1 MYVEAIK
8 LKRGIK
14 QYRCTL
20 VRESYRHGGGVLHR
34 TVCNI
39 SKLPAHVIEQIRA
52 SLRKAELA
60 GLSACVHAQ
69 AGSSDGLLVV
79 ERQREYGASYALLD
93 LARQLELDR
102 LIYSRKEPWR
112 EDALALIVGRV
123 VYQGSKLALT
133 NVYADTALWELCGH
147 PTDERPDVDRHAYAV
162 MDRLMERQ
170 DAIQKALAGQR
181 LHDGCLIYYD
191 LTSSYFE
198 GAYENSELVAFGYNR
213 DRKQGHEQIAIG
225 LLTDAQGCPVAVE
238 VFRGNTSDQS
248 TVLTQAKRL
257 SEQYGVKDVVFAG
270 DRGMLTPKRIA
281 EVSALGFK
289 TLTALTHP
297 QIRDLLERKVI
308 QMELFDER
316 EPVEVHD
323 PDQQTLR
330 YLLCKN
336 PNTAADERRTRQEL
350 IAQTRRALE
359 KLAVSRKKRTGV
371 ELGAQVGVVLAK
383 WHVAKFFAWRIE
395 KARLFFEIDQDLI
408 QAEAAMDGCYIIRTD
423 VSDKAWNAKQAV
435 GRYRGLAKVE
445 RAFRNLKT
453 VALELRPV
461 YHHTD
466 DRIRAHV
473 FICMLAYYLQWHALQ
488 RLQPLFDAD
497 GDGKNRRWTWP
508 IILERLKS
516 IRTQTC
522 RLGRTV
528 LHNVI
533 TRPDPEQQH
542 ILNLL
547 KVKM

>member
-1 MYVEAIK
+1 MYVEEIK
-8 LKRGIK
+8 LKRGAK
-14 QYRCTL
+14 HYCCTL
-20 VRESYRHGGGVLHR
+20 IRESYRHDGHVLHR

-39 SKLPAHVIEQIRA
+39 SKLPTAVIEQIRIG
-52 SLRKAELA
+52 LRKGETANRPE
-60 GLSACVHAQ
+60 SP
-69 AGSSDGLLVV
+69 LLV

-102 LIYSRKEPWR
+102 LIYSRKETWR
-112 EDALALIVGRV
+112 EDALALIIGRV

-133 NVYADTALWELCGH
+133 NVYADTALWELCDH
-147 PTDERPDVDRHAYAV
+147 PAEERPDVDRHAYTV

-170 DAIQKALAGQR
+170 PAIQKALAGQR
-181 LHDGCLIYYD
+181 LQNGCLIYYD

-198 GAYENSELVAFGYNR
+198 GAYEGSDLVAFGHNR
-213 DRKQGHEQIAIG
+213 DGKKGHEQIAIG

-248 TVLTQAKRL
+248 TVLCQAQRL

-270 DRGMLTPKRIA
+270 DRGMLTPKRIE
-281 EVSALGFK
+281 EVSSLGFK

-316 EPVEVHD
+316 APVEVQD
-323 PDQQTLR
+323 PDQKTLR

-336 PNTAADERRTRQEL
+336 PNTAAEERQTRQEL

-359 KLAVSRKKRTGV
+359 KLAASRKKRTDV
-371 ELGAQVGVVLAK
+371 ELGAKAGAVLAK
-383 WHVAKFFAWRIE
+383 WRVAKFFSWRIE
-395 KARLFFEIDQDLI
+395 KARLTFEIDQELI
-408 QAEAAMDGCYIIRTD
+408 EAEEAMDGCYIIRTD
-423 VSDKAWNAKQAV
+423 VTDKVWSARQAV
-435 GRYRGLAKVE
+435 DHYRGLAQVE

-466 DRIRAHV
+466 ERIRAHV

-488 RLQPLFDAD
+488 RLQPLFDTD
-497 GDGKNRRWTWP
+497 GDGKDRRWSWP

-528 LHNVI
+528 LPNVI
-533 TRPDPEQQH
+533 TRPDPEQQR
-542 ILNLL
+542 ILDLL
-547 KVKM
+547 KVKL

>member
-1 MYVEAIK
+1 MYVEEIK
-8 LKRGIK
+8 LKRGNK

-20 VRESYRHGGGVLHR
+20 IRESYRQAGKVLHR

-39 SKLPAHVIEQIRA
+39 SKLPTQVIEQIRV
-52 SLRKAELA
+52 SLRSTE
-60 GLSACVHAQ
+60 G
-69 AGSSDGLLVV
+69 AGSSPGPLIV
-79 ERQREYGASYALLD
+79 EHQREYGASYALLD
-93 LARQLELDR
+93 LARQLGLDR
-102 LIYSRKEPWR
+102 LIYSRKEAWR

-147 PTDERPDVDRHAYAV
+147 AADERPDVDRHAYAV

-181 LHDGCLIYYD
+181 LRDGCLIYYD

-198 GAYENSELVAFGYNR
+198 GAYEDSDLVAFGYNR
-213 DRKQGHEQIAIG
+213 DLKKGHEQIAIG

-238 VFRGNTSDQS
+238 VFRGNTNDQS
-248 TVLTQAKRL
+248 TVLAQAKRV
-257 SEQYGVKDVVFAG
+257 SEQYGVKDVIFAG

-308 QMELFDER
+308 QLDLFDER
-316 EPVEVHD
+316 QPLEVHD
-323 PDQQTLR
+323 PEQNTLR

-359 KLAVSRKKRTGV
+359 KLAASRKKRTEI
-371 ELGAQVGVVLAK
+371 ELAAQVGAVLGK
-383 WHVAKFFAWRIE
+383 WRMAKFFSWRIE
-395 KARLFFEIDQDLI
+395 KGGLLFEVDQALV
-408 QAEAAMDGCYIIRTD
+408 QAEEAMDGCYVIRTD
-423 VSDKAWNAKQAV
+423 VSAKLWSAPQTVAN
-435 GRYRGLAKVE
+435 YRGLAQVE

-461 YHHTD
+461 YHHKD

-473 FICMLAYYLQWHALQ
+473 FLCMLAYYLQWHALQ

-497 GDGKNRRWTWP
+497 GIGQDRRWAWP

-522 RLGRTV
+522 RLGATV
-528 LHNVI
+528 FPNVI
-533 TRPDPEQQH
+533 ARPDPEQQR
-542 ILNLL
+542 ILDLL
-547 KVKM
+547 QVRL

>member
-1 MYVEAIK
+1 MYVEEVK
-8 LKRGIK
+8 LRRGTK
-14 QYRCTL
+14 QYCCTL
-20 VRESYRHGGGVLHR
+20 IRESYRLGGRVLHR

-52 SLRKAELA
+52 GLRKPEVA
-60 GLSACVHAQ
+60 GASQGPLF
-69 AGSSDGLLVV
+69 V
-79 ERQREYGASYALLD
+79 EGQREYGASYALLD

-102 LIYSRKEPWR
+102 LIYSRKKPWR

-123 VYQGSKLALT
+123 VYQGSKLSLI

-147 PTDERPDVDRHAYAV
+147 PAGERPDVDRHAYAV

-170 DAIQKALAGQR
+170 GSIQKALAGQR

-198 GAYENSELVAFGYNR
+198 GAYAGSDLVAFGYNR
-213 DRKQGHEQIAIG
+213 DGKKGHEQIAIG

-238 VFRGNTSDQS
+238 VFRGNTSDQR
-248 TVLTQAKRL
+248 TVLDQAKRL

-297 QIRDLLERKVI
+297 QMRDLLERKVI

-316 EPVEVHD
+316 EPVAVHD
-323 PDQQTLR
+323 PEQKTLR

-336 PNTAADERRTRQEL
+336 PNTAADERQTRQEL
-350 IAQTRRALE
+350 IAQTRQALE
-359 KLAVSRKKRTGV
+359 KLAASRKKRTKV
-371 ELGAQVGVVLAK
+371 ELAAKVGAVLAK
-383 WHVAKFFAWRIE
+383 WRVAKFFSWQIKCAG
-395 KARLFFEIDQDLI
+395 LLFEIDQELV
-408 QAEAAMDGCYIIRTD
+408 QAEEAMDGCYIIRTD
-423 VSDKAWNAKQAV
+423 VSDEAWSAQQAV
-435 GRYRGLAKVE
+435 DRYRGLAQVE

-466 DRIRAHV
+466 ERIRAHV

-488 RLQPLFDAD
+488 RLQPLFHTD
-497 GDGKNRRWTWP
+497 GDGKDRRWSWP

-528 LHNVI
+528 IPNVI
-533 TRPDPEQQH
+533 TRPDPEQQR
-542 ILNLL
+542 ILDLL
-547 KVKM
+547 KVKL

>member
-1 MYVEAIK
+1 MYVEEIR
-8 LKRGIK
+8 LKRGSK
-14 QYRCTL
+14 KYCTTL
-20 VRESYRHGGGVLHR
+20 IRESYRQGGKVLHR

-39 SKLPAHVIEQIRA
+39 SKLPSQVIEQIRVG
-52 SLRKAELA
+52 LRQGEAAGRSA
-60 GLSACVHAQ
+60 GL
-69 AGSSDGLLVV
+69 LLV

-93 LARQLELDR
+93 LARQLQLDR

-133 NVYADTALWELCGH
+133 NVYSDTALWELCAH
-147 PTDERPDVDRHAYAV
+147 PADERPDVDRHAYAV
-162 MDRLMERQ
+162 MDRLMQRQ
-170 DAIQKALAGQR
+170 EAIQKALAGR
-181 LHDGCLIYYD
+181 HLNDGCLIYYD
-191 LTSSYFE
+191 LTSSYLE
-198 GAYENSELVAFGYNR
+198 GAYEDSELVAFGHNR
-213 DRKQGHEQIAIG
+213 DGKKGHEQIAIG
-225 LLTDAQGCPVAVE
+225 LLTDAQGCPVAVK

-248 TVLTQAKRL
+248 TVLDQAKRL
-257 SEQYGVKDVVFAG
+257 SEEYGVKDVVFAG
-270 DRGMLTPKRIA
+270 DRGMLTPKRLA

-316 EPVEVHD
+316 EPVAVHD
-323 PDQQTLR
+323 PEQKALR

-336 PNTAADERRTRQEL
+336 PNTAADERQTRQEL
-350 IAQTRRALE
+350 IAQTRQALE
-359 KLAVSRKKRTGV
+359 KLAASRKKRTDA
-371 ELGAQVGVVLAK
+371 ELGAKVGAVLAK
-383 WHVAKFFAWRIE
+383 WRVAKFFSWRIE
-395 KARLFFEIDQDLI
+395 KARLLFEVDQELV
-408 QAEAAMDGCYIIRTD
+408 QTEEAMDGCYIIRTD
-423 VSDKAWNAKQAV
+423 VAGEVWSAQQAV
-435 GRYRGLAKVE
+435 NRYRGLAQVE

-453 VALELRPV
+453 VALELRPI

-497 GDGKNRRWTWP
+497 GDGKNRRWSWP

-522 RLGRTV
+522 RLDRTV
-528 LHNVI
+528 FPNVI
-533 TRPDPEQQH
+533 TRPDSEQQR
-542 ILNLL
+542 ILDLL
-547 KVKM
+547 KVKL

>member
-1 MYVEAIK
+1 MYVEEVK
-8 LKRGIK
+8 LKRGTK
-14 QYRCTL
+14 QYCCTL
-20 VRESYRHGGGVLHR
+20 IRESYRHGDRVLHR
-34 TVCNI
+34 TICNI
-39 SKLPAHVIEQIRA
+39 SQLPTHVIAQIRVG
-52 SLRKAELA
+52 LRKGEAA
-60 GLSACVHAQ
+60 ARPDSP
-69 AGSSDGLLVV
+69 LLV
-79 ERQREYGASYALLD
+79 ERQREYGASCALLG

-133 NVYADTALWELCGH
+133 HVYADTALWELCGH

-170 DAIQKALAGQR
+170 DAIQKALASQR

-198 GAYENSELVAFGYNR
+198 GAYEGSELVAFGYNR
-213 DRKQGHEQIAIG
+213 DGKKGHEQIAIG

-248 TVLTQAKRL
+248 TVLAQAKRV
-257 SEQYGVKDVVFAG
+257 SEQYGVKDVIFAG

-316 EPVEVHD
+316 EPIAVHD
-323 PDQQTLR
+323 PEQKTLR

-336 PNTAADERRTRQEL
+336 PNTAADERQTRQEL
-350 IAQTRRALE
+350 IAQTRHALE
-359 KLAVSRKKRTGV
+359 KLAASRKKRTEA
-371 ELGAQVGVVLAK
+371 ELGAKVGAILAK
-383 WHVAKFFAWRIE
+383 WRVAKFFAWRLQNG
-395 KARLFFEIDQDLI
+395 RLLFETDQELV
-408 QAEAAMDGCYIIRTD
+408 QTEEAMDGCYIIRTD
-423 VSDKAWNAKQAV
+423 VSGEAWSARQAV
-435 GRYRGLAKVE
+435 DRYRGLAHVE

-466 DRIRAHV
+466 ERIRAHV

-488 RLQPLFDAD
+488 RLQPLFDSD
-497 GDGKNRRWTWP
+497 GNGKNRRWTWP

-516 IRTQTC
+516 IRSQTC

-528 LHNVI
+528 LPNVI

-542 ILNLL
+542 ILDLL
-547 KVKM
+547 KVKL

>member
-1 MYVEAIK
+1 MYVEEIK
-8 LKRGIK
+8 LKRGTR
-14 QYRCTL
+14 QYCCTL
-20 VRESYRHGGGVLHR
+20 IRESYRHDGKVLHR

-39 SKLPAHVIEQIRA
+39 SRLPAPVIEQIRIG
-52 SLRKAELA
+52 LRTGQAA
-60 GLSACVHAQ
+60 GDP
-69 AGSSDGLLVV
+69 GGGLVI
-79 ERQREYGASYALLD
+79 ENQREYGASYALLD

-147 PTDERPDVDRHAYAV
+147 PADKRPDVDRHAYEV

-181 LHDGCLIYYD
+181 LHDGYLIYYD

-198 GAYENSELVAFGYNR
+198 GAYEDSELVAFGHNR
-213 DRKQGHEQIAIG
+213 DGKKGHEQIAIG

-248 TVLTQAKRL
+248 TVLAQAKRV

-270 DRGMLTPKRIA
+270 DRGMLTPQRIA

-308 QMELFDER
+308 QLELFDER
-316 EPVEVHD
+316 EPLAVCD
-323 PDQQTLR
+323 PEQKTLR

-336 PNTAADERRTRQEL
+336 PKTAADECQTRKEL

-359 KLAVSRKKRTGV
+359 KLAASRKKRTDV
-371 ELGAQVGVVLAK
+371 ELGAKVGAVLAK
-383 WHVAKFFAWRIE
+383 WRVAKFFAWRIE
-395 KARLFFEIDQDLI
+395 NARLLFEID
-408 QAEAAMDGCYIIRTD
+408 EALVQSEEAMDGCYIIRTD
-423 VSDKAWNAKQAV
+423 VSDKVWSPQQAV
-435 GRYRGLAKVE
+435 DSYRGLAQVE

-466 DRIRAHV
+466 ERIRAHV
-473 FICMLAYYLQWHALQ
+473 FICMLAYYLQWHALR

-497 GDGKNRRWTWP
+497 GDGKDRRWAWP
-508 IILERLKS
+508 IILERLQS

-522 RLGRTV
+522 RLGRTR
-528 LHNVI
+528 LPNVI

-542 ILNLL
+542 ILDLL
-547 KVKM
+547 KVKL

>member
-1 MYVEAIK
+1 MWSIFVAIMYVEEIK
-8 LKRGIK
+8 LKRGAK
-14 QYRCTL
+14 KYCTTL
-20 VRESYRHGGGVLHR
+20 IRESYRQGGKVLHR

-39 SKLPAHVIEQIRA
+39 SKLPPHVIEQIRVG
-52 SLRKAELA
+52 LRKGEGADRLE
-60 GLSACVHAQ
+60 GP
-69 AGSSDGLLVV
+69 LLV
-79 ERQREYGASYALLD
+79 ECQREYGASYALLD

-133 NVYADTALWELCGH
+133 NVYADTALWELCAH
-147 PTDERPDVDRHAYAV
+147 PAGQRPDVDRHAYAV

-170 DAIQKALAGQR
+170 DAIQKALASR
-181 LHDGCLIYYD
+181 HLNAGCLIYYD

-198 GAYENSELVAFGYNR
+198 GAYEDSDLVAFGHNR
-213 DRKQGHEQIAIG
+213 DGKKGHEQIAIG
-225 LLTDAQGCPVAVE
+225 WLTDAQGCPVAVE

-248 TVLTQAKRL
+248 TVLAQAQRV

-297 QIRDLLERKVI
+297 QIRDLLERTVI

-316 EPVEVHD
+316 EPIEVHD
-323 PDQQTLR
+323 PEQKTLR

-336 PNTAADERRTRQEL
+336 PNTAADERQTRQEL
-350 IAQTRRALE
+350 LSQTRRALE
-359 KLAVSRKKRTGV
+359 KLVASRKKRTEA
-371 ELGAQVGVVLAK
+371 ELGAKVGAVLAK
-383 WHVAKFFAWRIE
+383 WRVAKFFSWRIE
-395 KARLFFEIDQDLI
+395 KTRLVFELDQESV
-408 QAEAAMDGCYIIRTD
+408 QTEEAMDGCYIIRTD
-423 VSDKAWNAKQAV
+423 VSDEVWSAPQAV
-435 GRYRGLAKVE
+435 DNYRGLAQVE

-461 YHHTD
+461 YHHID
-466 DRIRAHV
+466 ERIRAHV

-497 GDGKNRRWTWP
+497 GDGKNRRWSWP
-508 IILERLKS
+508 IILERLKA

-528 LHNVI
+528 LPQVI
-533 TRPDPEQQH
+533 TRPDPEQQR
-542 ILNLL
+542 ILELL
-547 KVKM
+547 KAKL

>member
-1 MYVEAIK
+1 MYVEEVK
-8 LKRGIK
+8 LERGTK
-14 QYRCTL
+14 KYCTTL
-20 VRESYRHGGGVLHR
+20 IRESYRQGSKVLHR

-39 SKLPAHVIEQIRA
+39 SKLPPQVIQQIRVG
-52 SLRKAELA
+52 LRKGETTDRPEGPLI
-60 GLSACVHAQ
+60 
-69 AGSSDGLLVV
+69 V

-133 NVYADTALWELCGH
+133 HVYADTALWELCAH
-147 PTDERPDVDRHAYAV
+147 PADQRPDVDRHAYAV

-170 DAIQKALAGQR
+170 DAIQKALAGR
-181 LHDGCLIYYD
+181 HLTAGCLIYYD

-198 GAYENSELVAFGYNR
+198 GVYADSDLVAFGHNR
-213 DRKQGHEQIAIG
+213 DGKKGHEQIAIG

-248 TVLTQAKRL
+248 TVLAQAKRV

-281 EVSALGFK
+281 ELSALGFK

-297 QIRDLLERKVI
+297 QIRALLERKVI

-316 EPVEVHD
+316 EPVAVHD
-323 PDQQTLR
+323 PEQKTLR

-336 PNTAADERRTRQEL
+336 PNTAAEERQTRQEL

-359 KLAVSRKKRTGV
+359 KLAASRKKRTDA
-371 ELGAQVGVVLAK
+371 ELGAKVGAVMAK
-383 WHVAKFFAWRIE
+383 WRVAKFFSWRIE
-395 KARLFFEIDQDLI
+395 KARLLFDIDQDLV
-408 QAEAAMDGCYIIRTD
+408 QAEEAMDGCYIIRTD
-423 VSDKAWNAKQAV
+423 VTDEVWNAQEAV
-435 GRYRGLAKVE
+435 DRYRGLAHVE

-461 YHHTD
+461 YHHLD
-466 DRIRAHV
+466 ERIRAHV

-497 GDGKNRRWTWP
+497 GQGKDRRWSWP

-528 LHNVI
+528 LPNVI

-542 ILNLL
+542 ILDLL
-547 KVKM
+547 KVKL

>member
-1 MYVEAIK
+1 MTAMYVAIMYVDAIK
-8 LKRGIK
+8 LKRGTK
-14 QYRCTL
+14 QYCTTL
-20 VRESYRHGGGVLHR
+20 IRQSYRQGGKVLHR

-39 SKLPAHVIEQIRA
+39 SKLPPQLIEQIRLG
-52 SLRKAELA
+52 LRQGEAA
-60 GLSACVHAQ
+60 GRP
-69 AGSSDGLLVV
+69 DGPLQV
-79 ERQREYGASYALLD
+79 ERQREYGASYALLN

-112 EDALALIVGRV
+112 EDALVLIVGRV

-147 PTDERPDVDRHAYAV
+147 PADERPDVDRHAYAV
-162 MDRLMERQ
+162 MDRLMQRQ

-198 GAYENSELVAFGYNR
+198 GAYEGSDLVAFGHNR
-213 DRKQGHEQIAIG
+213 DGKKGHEQIAIG

-248 TVLTQAKRL
+248 TVLAQAKRV
-257 SEQYGVKDVVFAG
+257 SEQYGVQDVVFAG

-316 EPVEVHD
+316 EPVAVHD
-323 PDQQTLR
+323 PEQKTLR

-336 PNTAADERRTRQEL
+336 PNTAVDERQTRQEL
-350 IAQTRRALE
+350 IAQTRQALE
-359 KLAVSRKKRTGV
+359 KLAASRKKRTNV
-371 ELGAQVGVVLAK
+371 ELGAKVGVVLAK
-383 WHVAKFFAWRIE
+383 WRVAKFFSWRIE
-395 KARLFFEIDQDLI
+395 KARLLFDIDQELVR
-408 QAEAAMDGCYIIRTD
+408 AEETMDGCYIIRTD
-423 VSDKAWNAKQAV
+423 VSDEAWGAQQAV
-435 GRYRGLAKVE
+435 DRYRGLAQVE

-466 DRIRAHV
+466 ERIRAHV
-473 FICMLAYYLQWHALQ
+473 FLCMLAYYLQWHALQ

-497 GDGKNRRWTWP
+497 GDGKDRRWAWP

-522 RLGRTV
+522 RLGPTV
-528 LHNVI
+528 LPNVI
-533 TRPDPEQQH
+533 TRPDPEQQR
-542 ILNLL
+542 ILDLL
-547 KVKM
+547 KVKL

>member
-1 MYVEAIK
+1 MYVESIRV
-8 LKRGIK
+8 KRGTK
-14 QYRCTL
+14 RYCTTL
-20 VRESYRHGGGVLHR
+20 IRESYRQGDKVLHR

-39 SKLPAHVIEQIRA
+39 SKLPAPLIEQIRA
-52 SLRKAELA
+52 GLRRTGPGAE
-60 GLSACVHAQ
+60 GSAE
-69 AGSSDGLLVV
+69 GPLIV
-79 ERQREYGASYALLD
+79 EGGREYGASLALLE

-102 LIYSRKEPWR
+102 LLYSRPEAWR
-112 EDALALIVGRV
+112 ADALALIVGRV
-123 VYQGSKLALT
+123 IYQGSKLALT

-147 PTDERPDVDRHAYAV
+147 PAGQRPDVDRHAYAV
-162 MDRLMERQ
+162 MDRVMERQ
-170 DAIQKALAGQR
+170 PSIQKALAAR
-181 LHDGCLIYYD
+181 HLSDGCLIYYD

-198 GAYENSELVAFGYNR
+198 GAYEDSDLVAFGYNR
-213 DRKQGHEQIAIG
+213 DGKKGHEQIAIG

-238 VFRGNTSDQS
+238 VFRGNTRDQS
-248 TVLTQAKRL
+248 TVLEQAKRV
-257 SEQYGVKDVVFAG
+257 SGQYGVKDVVFAG
-270 DRGMLTPKRIA
+270 DRGMLTPKRLA

-316 EPVEVHD
+316 EAVEVHE
-323 PDQQTLR
+323 PEQKTVR

-336 PNTAADERRTRQEL
+336 PSTAADERQTRQEL

-359 KLAVSRKKRTGV
+359 KLAVSRKKRTEA
-371 ELGAQVGVVLAK
+371 ELGARVGAVLVK
-383 WHVAKFFAWRIE
+383 WRVAKFFFWRIE
-395 KARLFFEIDQDLI
+395 QGHLVFEIDQPRI
-408 QAEAAMDGCYIIRTD
+408 QAEEAMDGCYIIRTD
-423 VSDKAWNAKQAV
+423 VAADAWSARQAV
-435 GRYRGLAKVE
+435 DHYRGLAQVE

-461 YHHTD
+461 YHHLD

-497 GDGKNRRWTWP
+497 GEGQDRRWSWP
-508 IILERLKS
+508 IVLERLKS

-528 LHNVI
+528 VPNVI
-533 TRPDPEQQH
+533 SRPDPDQQR
-542 ILNLL
+542 LL
-547 KVKM
+547 DLLQVKL

>member
-1 MYVEAIK
+1 MYVEEIK
-8 LKRGIK
+8 LRRGSK
-14 QYRCTL
+14 QYCTTL
-20 VRESYRHGGGVLHR
+20 VRESYRHAGKVLHH

-39 SKLPAHVIEQIRA
+39 SKLPSSVIGQIRA
-52 SLRKAELA
+52 GLRKGEAA
-60 GLSACVHAQ
+60 GTPDS
-69 AGSSDGLLVV
+69 GLMI
-79 ERQREYGASYALLD
+79 ERQREYGASHALLE

-112 EDALALIVGRV
+112 EDALALIVGRA

-133 NVYADTALWELCGH
+133 HVHADTALWELCGH
-147 PTDERPDVDRHAYAV
+147 PADERPDVDRHAYRV
-162 MDRLMERQ
+162 MDRLMDRQ
-170 DAIQKALAGQR
+170 EAIQKALAKR
-181 LHDGCLIYYD
+181 HFKDGCLVYYD

-198 GAYENSELVAFGYNR
+198 GEYEDSELVTFGYNR
-213 DRKQGHEQIAIG
+213 DGKKGHEQIAIG

-248 TVLTQAKRL
+248 TVLTQAQRL

-308 QMELFDER
+308 QLELFDER
-316 EPVEVHD
+316 EPVAVHD
-323 PDQQTLR
+323 PEQKTLR

-336 PNTAADERRTRQEL
+336 PKTAADERQTRQEL
-350 IAQTRRALE
+350 IAQTQRALE
-359 KLAVSRKKRTGV
+359 KLAASRKKRTEA
-371 ELGAQVGVVLAK
+371 ELAARVGAVLAK
-383 WHVAKFFAWRIE
+383 WRVAKFFSWRIDN
-395 KARLFFEIDQDLI
+395 ARLVFELNQNLV
-408 QAEAAMDGCYIIRTD
+408 QAEEALDGCYIIRTD
-423 VSDKAWNAKQAV
+423 VSDPVWSARHAV
-435 GRYRGLAKVE
+435 DRYRGLAQVE

-466 DRIRAHV
+466 ERIRAHV

-508 IILERLKS
+508 ILLERLKS

-522 RLGRTV
+522 RLGRT
-528 LHNVI
+528 LLPNVI
-533 TRPDPEQQH
+533 TRPDPEQQR
-542 ILNLL
+542 ILDLL
-547 KVKM
+547 KVKL

>member
-1 MYVEAIK
+1 MWAIYVAIMYVEEVK
-8 LKRGIK
+8 LERGTK
-14 QYRCTL
+14 KYCTTL
-20 VRESYRHGGGVLHR
+20 IRESYRQGSKVLHR

-39 SKLPAHVIEQIRA
+39 SKLPPQVIQQIRVG
-52 SLRKAELA
+52 LRKGETTDRPEGPLI
-60 GLSACVHAQ
+60 
-69 AGSSDGLLVV
+69 V

-133 NVYADTALWELCGH
+133 HVYADTALWELCAH
-147 PTDERPDVDRHAYAV
+147 PADQRPDVDRHAYAV

-170 DAIQKALAGQR
+170 DAIQKALAGR
-181 LHDGCLIYYD
+181 HLTAGCLIYYD

-198 GAYENSELVAFGYNR
+198 GVYADSDLVAFGHNR
-213 DRKQGHEQIAIG
+213 DGKKGHEQIAIG

-248 TVLTQAKRL
+248 TVLAQAKRV

-281 EVSALGFK
+281 ELSALGFK

-297 QIRDLLERKVI
+297 QIRALLERKVI
-308 QMELFDER
+308 QMELSDER
-316 EPVEVHD
+316 EPVAVHD
-323 PDQQTLR
+323 PEQKTLR

-336 PNTAADERRTRQEL
+336 PNTAAEERQTRQEL

-359 KLAVSRKKRTGV
+359 KLAASRKKRTDA
-371 ELGAQVGVVLAK
+371 ELGAKVGAVMAK
-383 WHVAKFFAWRIE
+383 WRVAKFFSWRIE
-395 KARLFFEIDQDLI
+395 KARLLFDIDQDLV
-408 QAEAAMDGCYIIRTD
+408 QAEEAMDGCYIIRTD
-423 VSDKAWNAKQAV
+423 VTDEVWNAQEAV
-435 GRYRGLAKVE
+435 DRYRGLAHVE

-461 YHHTD
+461 YHHLD
-466 DRIRAHV
+466 ERIRAHV

-497 GDGKNRRWTWP
+497 GQGKDRRWSWP

-528 LHNVI
+528 LPNVI

-542 ILNLL
+542 ILDLL
-547 KVKM
+547 KVKL

>member
-1 MYVEAIK
+1 MDVIMVAIMYVEEIK
-8 LKRGIK
+8 LKRGTK

-20 VRESYRHGGGVLHR
+20 IRESYRHGGSVLHR

-52 SLRKAELA
+52 SLRKAEVA
-60 GLSACVHAQ
+60 GP
-69 AGSSDGLLVV
+69 SDGPLFV

-198 GAYENSELVAFGYNR
+198 GAYENSELVTFGYNR
-213 DRKQGHEQIAIG
+213 DRKKGHEQIAIG
-225 LLTDAQGCPVAVE
+225 LLTDAQGCPVAVD

-248 TVLTQAKRL
+248 TVLAQAKRVA
-257 SEQYGVKDVVFAG
+257 EQYGVKDVIFAG

-323 PDQQTLR
+323 PDQKTLR

-336 PNTAADERRTRQEL
+336 PNTAADERQTRQEL

-359 KLAVSRKKRTGV
+359 KLAVSRKKRTDA
-371 ELGAQVGVVLAK
+371 ERGAQVGVVLAR
-383 WHVAKFFAWRIE
+383 WHVAKFFSWRIE
-395 KARLFFEIDQDLI
+395 KARLVFEIDQELV
-408 QAEAAMDGCYIIRTD
+408 QTEESMDGCYIIRTD
-423 VSDKAWNAKQAV
+423 VSDKAWSAKQAV
-435 GRYRGLAKVE
+435 DRYRGLAKVE

-488 RLQPLFDAD
+488 RLQPLLDAD
-497 GDGKNRRWTWP
+497 GDGKDRRWTWP

-528 LHNVI
+528 LPNVI
-533 TRPDPEQQH
+533 TRPDQEQQH
-542 ILNLL
+542 ILDLL

>member
-1 MYVEAIK
+1 MAICVAIMYVDEIT
-8 LKRGIK
+8 LKRGTK
-14 QYRCTL
+14 RYCTTL
-20 VRESYRHGGGVLHR
+20 IRQSYRQGDKVLHR

-39 SKLPAHVIEQIRA
+39 SKLPPQVIEQIRLG
-52 SLRKAELA
+52 LRQGQAADRPA
-60 GLSACVHAQ
+60 GPLQ
-69 AGSSDGLLVV
+69 V
-79 ERQREYGASYALLD
+79 ERQREYGASYALLN

-133 NVYADTALWELCGH
+133 NVYADTALWELCAH
-147 PTDERPDVDRHAYAV
+147 PAGQRPDVDRHAYAV

-170 DAIQKALAGQR
+170 DAIQKALAR
-181 LHDGCLIYYD
+181 RHLHDGCLIYYD

-198 GAYENSELVAFGYNR
+198 GAYENSELVAFGHNR
-213 DRKQGHEQIAIG
+213 DGKKGHEQIAIG

-248 TVLTQAKRL
+248 TVLAQARRL
-257 SEQYGVKDVVFAG
+257 SQQYGVKEVVFAG

-297 QIRDLLERKVI
+297 QIRSLLERKVI

-316 EPVEVHD
+316 EPVAVRD
-323 PDQQTLR
+323 PEHKTLR

-336 PNTAADERRTRQEL
+336 PNTAADEHQTRQEL
-350 IAQTRRALE
+350 IAQTRRALA
-359 KLAVSRKKRTGV
+359 KLAASRKKRPEV
-371 ELGAQVGVVLAK
+371 ELGAQVGAVLAK
-383 WHVAKFFAWRIE
+383 WRVAKFFTWRIE
-395 KARLFFEIDQDLI
+395 ATRLVFEIDQELV
-408 QAEAAMDGCYIIRTD
+408 QAEAALDGCYIIRTD
-423 VSDKAWNAKQAV
+423 VADEVWNAQQAV
-435 GRYRGLAKVE
+435 DHYRGLAQVE

-473 FICMLAYYLQWHALQ
+473 LICMLAYYLQWHALQ

-497 GDGKNRRWTWP
+497 GNGKDRRWTWP

-516 IRTQTC
+516 IRTQAC
-522 RLGRTV
+522 RLGPTV
-528 LHNVI
+528 LPQVI
-533 TRPDPEQQH
+533 TRPDPEQQR
-542 ILNLL
+542 ILDLL
-547 KVKM
+547 KVKL